1 MKTLGLIGG
10 MSWESTIEY
19 YRVINKLINERLGGW
34 NSAKLFLCSVNFE
47 EILALQKDGKWE
59 EIANIMIDI
68 SKNLEKIGS
77 SAIVIC
83 SNTMHKIANEI
94 EKQINIPLIHVVDET
109 ANKIKSEM
117 IETIGLLGTN
127 FTMEGGFY
135 KERLVN
141 KYGLKVILPEKVNR
155 DYIHSTIYNELAQGD
170 FKTSTK
176 EKFIEIINELTIRG
190 AQGVIMGCTEI
201 PLLIKQEDVDIRL
214 FDTLKIHLEAAI
226 DFALI

>member
-19 YRVINKLINERLGGW
+19 YRAINKLVNERLGGL

-47 EILALQKDGKWE
+47 EILPLQIDGKWE
-59 EIANIMIDI
+59 EIANIMIEI

-135 KERLVN
+135 KERLAN
-141 KYGLKVILPEKVNR
+141 KYGLKVILPDKVNR
-155 DYIHSTIYNELAQGD
+155 DYIHNVIYNELAQGD
-170 FKTSTK
+170 FKTSTR

-201 PLLIKQEDVDIRL
+201 PLLIKQEDVAIQL
-214 FDTLKIHLEAAI
+214 FDTLKIQLEAAI
-226 DFALI
+226 DFALS